1 MKPIR
6 IQSNLFQFSIK
17 KKKERE
23 KPFPNFPDFSRI
35 PLPRP
40 RPRLEKCQCPYF
52 RGFRGRILFTPR
64 PGQFLVAA
72 TCVSL
77 REERWERRRLLWRP
91 RMNEDDGVR
100 RVEGGGARHAAEEKE
115 KERGRGREREVSRT
129 IVSRLRAR
137 IPPCRRVSRKWRQP
151 TTFLWINLRKSS
163 PPTYPFLSKILIL
176 CARLRNP
183 NTAYAPRKQHCLSR
197 SACFESKRL
206 ASQFFLLADR
216 YFPPSLDFFILTF
229 HPEIEISCFN
239 NWTNIEYSDGKIV
252 LDY

>member
-1 MKPIR
+1 MQKI
-6 IQSNLFQFSIK
+6 
-17 KKKERE
+17 
-23 KPFPNFPDFSRI
+23 SRI
-35 PLPRP
+35 
-40 RPRLEKCQCPYF
+40 
-52 RGFRGRILFTPR
+52 
-64 PGQFLVAA
+64 VA
-72 TCVSL
+72 
-77 REERWERRRLLWRP
+77 
-91 RMNEDDGVR
+91 
-100 RVEGGGARHAAEEKE
+100 RVGPKGKETQPVTRASSPFWAWAHEEEKRAKSG